1 MDTRLSNNRNW
12 SHITK
17 DGRRQDCVLDKLHRI
32 SFEKSRGSDK
42 KYLGKMVVAD
52 GRMADVVD
60 IGRWRNSGCGGC
72 GRLWWRKQLAL

>member
-1 MDTRLSNNRNW
+1 MEPYNKRWAATRL
-12 SHITK
+12 
-17 DGRRQDCVLDKLHRI
+17 CADKLHRM